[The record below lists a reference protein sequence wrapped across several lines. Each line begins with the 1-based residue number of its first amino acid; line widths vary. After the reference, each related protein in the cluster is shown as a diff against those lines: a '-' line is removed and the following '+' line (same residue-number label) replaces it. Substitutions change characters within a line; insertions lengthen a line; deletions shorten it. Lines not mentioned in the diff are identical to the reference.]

1 MVMRTLSRLALGAVG
16 QRDKSRPTPPD
27 AMPVTPEG
35 VTWALRLFVGREPTG
50 EAEIAL
56 HQQHATMGEL
66 RASLMQTPEFKALQV
81 RAGATVPGFAI
92 PPFLARPPGDPA
104 IPFRFNPPQLANPTS
119 QLCTASQFEEP
130 AFAELMAGLKLVPG
144 HHRKLWEHAYILSVL
159 ARARLIGPRRKAI
172 GFGCGRERI
181 PAYLAA
187 RGVEVLATDAPSDE
201 TVNQGWA
208 TTNQFAQQV
217 SDLFF
222 KGVVEREAFDRLV
235 SFRPVDMNAIPEDL
249 HGRFDACWSTC
260 SLEHLGSLQHGL
272 DFIANS
278 LDVLRPAGIAVHTTE
293 FNLGSNDETIEVPEL
308 SIYRRRDIEAL
319 AARLIAAGHQVM
331 TLNFHPGFDRLD
343 EVIDLPP
350 YGRPHL
356 KLLLGHCTVTSI
368 GIVVRK
374 KR

>member
-1 MVMRTLSRLALGAVG
+1 MVMRKLARLALGAVG
-16 QRDKSRPTPPD
+16 QKERPAAPD
-27 AMPVTPEG
+27 AMPVTRDG
-35 VTWALRLFVGREPTG
+35 VIWALRLFAGRDPVD

-66 RASLMQTPEFKALQV
+66 RTSLMRTPEFRALQIRV
-81 RAGATVPGFAI
+81 GATAPGFAI
-92 PPFLARPPGDPA
+92 PPFLARPPEDPA
-104 IPFRFNPPQLANPTS
+104 IPFRFGPPSLARPTS

-130 AFAELMAGLKLVPG
+130 AFADLMAGLKLNPA

-159 ARARLIGPRRKAI
+159 SRSRLIGPGRKAI

-217 SDLFF
+217 SDLYF
-222 KGVVEREAFDRLV
+222 KGVVDRAEFERLV

-249 HGRFDACWSTC
+249 HGTFDACWSTC
-260 SLEHLGSLQHGL
+260 SLEHLGSLRHGL

-278 LDVLRPAGIAVHTTE
+278 LKVLRPAGIAVHTTE

-319 AARLIAAGHQVM
+319 ARRLVAEGHQVM
-331 TLNFHPGFDRLD
+331 PLNFHPGFDRLD
-343 EVIDLPP
+343 EVIDVPP
-350 YGRPHL
+350 YSHPHL
-356 KLLLGHCTVTSI
+356 KLLLGHFTVTSI

-374 KR
+374 KK